1 MPRAASTRN
10 VLKISLRSGGA
21 ARRKLANMENE
32 NATRVLI
39 VDDDE
44 EFCELM
50 REHLRRE
57 GLPSEAVHDGESGVR
72 NAQSGDYSIVV
83 LDVMLP
89 GIGGFEVLRR
99 LRAPRSSTEKL
110 PVLMLTARGDE
121 VDRVLGLELGAD
133 DYLPKPFSSREMVA
147 RLRAI
152 LRRASSDQDSE
163 AASTRSPLHVGDL
176 ELQHTTRSVKRGA
189 DTLEITAAEFDL
201 LELLLRHAGEIV
213 PRETIALEAL
223 GRALMP
229 FDRSIDVHV
238 SNLRRKLGAHQN
250 GGERIKAVR
259 GVGYIYLGENQ

>member
-1 MPRAASTRN
+1 
-10 VLKISLRSGGA
+10 
-21 ARRKLANMENE
+21 MENE
-32 NATRVLI
+32 TATRVLI

-72 NAQSGDYSIVV
+72 SAQSGEFSIVI

-133 DYLPKPFSSREMVA
+133 DYLPKPFSAREMVA

-152 LRRASSDQDSE
+152 LRRASSDEEKDAS
-163 AASTRSPLHVGDL
+163 ASTRAPLRIGDL
-176 ELQHTTRSVKRGA
+176 ELQRATRCVKRGS

-259 GVGYIYLGENQ
+259 GVGYIYLHAETE